1 MKTKSNSVK
10 AHTVQIA
17 NPIYDYAFKYLMEDN
32 EVARKFVSTIIGEE
46 VIELS
51 FSPQEYV
58 NREDEIP
65 EKPWAIY
72 RLDFTARIRTNEGL
86 KVVMIEIQK
95 VSLRT
100 DIVRFRR
107 YLGIQYQT
115 QREEITVKD
124 GDENKVKY
132 RAIPIYC
139 IFVIGD
145 GIGIDGV
152 PLVKVGVQVE
162 DGATCE
168 TLKEESNEF
177 VKNLHHRSWI
187 VQVPELKNRR
197 SNKVEVLL
205 SIFDQTNR
213 LDNDHHLLNIQEE
226 NYPAEYRP
234 IIRRLE
240 LAAAD
245 KTVRNAMM
253 EEDYVLEHIRMEIMD
268 KDAIIAKERAEKE
281 AAIAEK
287 EAAIAAQATL
297 LAEIEV
303 LKKQLNK

>member
-65 EKPWAIY
+65 NKLWAY
-72 RLDFTARIRTNEGL
+72 SRLDFTARIRTNEGL
-86 KVVMIEIQK
+86 KAVMIEVQK
-95 VSLRT
+95 VSLGT
-100 DIVRFRR
+100 DILRFRH
-107 YLGIQYQT
+107 YLGLQYQE
-115 QREEITVKD
+115 QKERIITKD
-124 GDENKVKY
+124 KELY

-139 IFVIGD
+139 IFVMGE

-152 PLVKVGVQVE
+152 PLVKVNMQVDPVQNY
-162 DGATCE
+162 GM
-168 TLKEESNEF
+168 LKEETKDF
-177 VKNLHHRSWI
+177 LTNLFHRTWI

-197 SNKVEVLL
+197 NDKVEVLL

-213 LDNDHHLLNIQEE
+213 IANDHRLLNIQEE
-226 NYPAEYRP
+226 NYPEEYRP

-240 LAAAD
+240 RAAGN
-245 KTVRNAMM
+245 KTIRKAML
-253 EEDYVLEHIRMEIMD
+253 EEDFVIGHIQMKEIEQN
-268 KDAIIAKERAEKE
+268 AIIAEKDSIIAEKEAALAKERAEKE
-281 AAIAEK
+281 AA
-287 EAAIAAQATL
+287 

-303 LKKQLNK
+303 LKKQLNKNGK